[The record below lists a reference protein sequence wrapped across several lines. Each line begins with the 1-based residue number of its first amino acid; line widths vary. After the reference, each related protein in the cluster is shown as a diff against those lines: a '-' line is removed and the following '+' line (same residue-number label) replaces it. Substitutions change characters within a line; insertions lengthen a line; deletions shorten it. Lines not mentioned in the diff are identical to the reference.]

1 MHVWSLLLLPIFPL
15 LRISNDLIWLEVT
28 LLEFDYTCMQ
38 LTTYMLRILILIFF
52 PYTFMRYVRTSY
64 KRAWNHNVHYWSRP
78 RVNMNLAFNLLV
90 FFFLSWTVTGKGICS
105 KIACVNC
112 SVYIYLCLYHARS
125 EFIRVLI
132 IPPDATSQQLL
143 KKAKIY
149 INDKRRD
156 INNISL

>member
-1 MHVWSLLLLPIFPL
+1 M
-15 LRISNDLIWLEVT
+15 
-28 LLEFDYTCMQ
+28 
-38 LTTYMLRILILIFF
+38 
-52 PYTFMRYVRTSY
+52 
-64 KRAWNHNVHYWSRP
+64 
-78 RVNMNLAFNLLV
+78 AFNLLV

-143 KKAKIY
+143 KNAKIY